1 MAEILGLGVTHYP
14 PLCSPDGQ
22 MSGLLKMTL
31 ADPGIP
37 AAIKDPANWS
47 EAMRKEWA
55 DDFRCSSCNASPGFT
70 RH

>member
-1 MAEILGLGVTHYP
+1 
-14 PLCSPDGQ
+14 

-47 EAMRKEWA
+47 EAMRKEGPTISVQQLQ
-55 DDFRCSSCNASPGFT
+55 RVTGIHSSLNSERSARPLTISI
-70 RH
+70 RMS